1 MNSIRWF
8 VAAGLAALGA
18 CGGPS
23 SGEGHGPGFPDQ
35 AARHQAASRVAEVW
49 VSPPEAELGSFN
61 HLAVDSRGNV
71 YLPDFY
77 RHRIVIVGESGRVV
91 RMMGRRGSGPGEFR
105 SIRTVQ
111 VLPGDSL
118 LVFDGSLGRVSVFE
132 PYADREAYAV
142 TLRGAAPWG
151 VERTRA
157 NDAYLARYEPGF
169 QFGQGAQT
177 GPRLDRVRVL
187 NRDGTPRA
195 DLLSFPARSFVVA
208 HESVT
213 PNPWGHNGF
222 VRLDSKDRLHYVWA
236 DTLGVATYD
245 LRGQR
250 VSAFRFD
257 YAPPPVTRADLDREL
272 TTLPESM
279 RPRLAVALEDSLPSR
294 WPAVRGLLV
303 DDHDR
308 LWLELAGPPG
318 QEVEWAAF
326 STSGAY
332 LGSMLVP
339 AAASVYQIRGGSV
352 YVKRDDEDGASRLA
366 LYRMDRPLR

>member
-1 MNSIRWF
+1 MNPIRWF
-8 VAAGLAALGA
+8 VPAGFAVLSA
-18 CGGPS
+18 CGAAS
-23 SGEGHGPGFPDQ
+23 SGDGHGPGLPDDD
-35 AARHQAASRVAEVW
+35 ARRRTASRVAEVW
-49 VSPPEAELGSFN
+49 VSPADAELGSFN

-77 RHRIVIVGESGRVV
+77 RHRIVIVGASGRVV

-118 LVFDGSLGRVSVFE
+118 LVFDGGLGRVSVFE
-132 PYADREAYAV
+132 PYSDREAYAV
-142 TLRGAAPWG
+142 TLRGAAPWA
-151 VERTRA
+151 VERTRSNA
-157 NDAYLARYEPGF
+157 AYLARYEPGF
-169 QFGQGAQT
+169 QFGQGAQA
-177 GPRLDRVRVL
+177 GLRLDRVRVL

-195 DLLSFPARSFVVA
+195 DLLSFPARSFIVA

-213 PNPWGHNGF
+213 PNPWGDNGF
-222 VRLDSKDRLHYVWA
+222 VRLDSKDRLHYVWS
-236 DTLGVATYD
+236 DTLGVATHD

-250 VSAFRFD
+250 VAAFRFD

-272 TTLPESM
+272 STVPESM
-279 RPRLAVALEDSLPSR
+279 RPRLAAALEDSLPSR

-308 LWLELAGPPG
+308 IWLELAGPLD

-326 STSGAY
+326 STAGAY

-339 AAASVYQIRGGSV
+339 AGTAVYQIRGGSV
-352 YVKRDDEDGASRLA
+352 YVKKEDEDGASRLA